1 MVLFAKEIEYYSIWH
16 LKRLI
21 MENNK
26 IQISVIVPCYKTER
40 YLEKCVNS
48 IQASS
53 FNDYEIIL
61 VDDGSPDNTGD
72 LADTLAQRDNRIKV
86 IHQQNSGVIKARETG
101 VNAALG
107 EWITFVDSDDS
118 ITPNALEDMYKA
130 SLENDTDI
138 IIGFPLSDKFPDVP
152 NNYNIEQ
159 YRLDV
164 VSVSRIPVSPWGRLI
179 RRSIV
184 SPFMFDVPRE
194 VRVGEDLLFNI
205 RCAFA
210 TDKNPVILKTYVYDY
225 NVNEGSITQTFKR
238 TPEYEQK
245 FHELRLKSI
254 HKDKMDL
261 YMKSM
266 ISDRLHPVKWWSFHN
281 PFDTN
286 WMESEFVTNLKKDIQ
301 AYSYPLSFKD
311 NIMLRNKNKL
321 VRLVLISSFRI
332 IDIIGR
338 L

>member
-1 MVLFAKEIEYYSIWH
+1 MHTNVK
-16 LKRLI
+16 
-21 MENNK
+21 
-26 IQISVIVPCYKTER
+26 ISVVVPCYKVER

-48 IQASS
+48 ILASS

-61 VDDGSPDNTGD
+61 VDDGSPDKTGE
-72 LADTLAQRDNRIKV
+72 LADALAQGDNRIKV

-101 VNAALG
+101 VNTAQG

-138 IIGFPLSDKFPDVP
+138 IIGFPIGDKFPDVP

-179 RRSIV
+179 RRSII

-194 VRVGEDLLFNI
+194 IKVGEDLLFNI

-210 TDKNPVILKTYVYDY
+210 TDKNPVILNSYVYNY
-225 NVNEGSITQTFKR
+225 NVNDGSITQTFIR
-238 TPEYEQK
+238 TPEYEQT
-245 FHELRLKSI
+245 FHELRQKSI

-261 YMKSM
+261 YMNSM
-266 ISDRLHPVKWWSFHN
+266 IADRLHPVKWWSFHN
-281 PFDTN
+281 PLETK
-286 WMESEFVTNLKKDIQ
+286 WMDSEFVTNLKKDIQ
-301 AYSYPLSFKD
+301 EYSYPLSFKD
-311 NIMLRNKNKL
+311 SIMLRNKNKL

-332 IDIIGR
+332 IGKLGI